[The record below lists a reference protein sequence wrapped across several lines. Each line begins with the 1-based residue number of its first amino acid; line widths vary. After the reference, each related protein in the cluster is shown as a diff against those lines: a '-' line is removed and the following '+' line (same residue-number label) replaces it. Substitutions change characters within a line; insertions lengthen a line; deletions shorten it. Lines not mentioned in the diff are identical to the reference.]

1 MISVKDGQLEI
12 SGSRVEIVGELI
24 VLVQGL
30 AKGDILGFKA
40 IRATVD
46 CAENKSEDSMFAIL
60 AALAEQAGRSYEKTH
75 AEGFENF
82 RQMMDSIFRRNKAN

>member
-1 MISVKDGQLEI
+1 MICTKKGQLEL
-12 SGSRVEIVGELI
+12 SGSRLELVAELI
-24 VLVQGL
+24 LL
-30 AKGDILGFKA
+30 LKSMATEDILSFKT
-40 IRATVD
+40 IRAAVE
-46 CAENKSEDSMFAIL
+46 CAENKSEESMFAIL